1 MKKNHG
7 ISQFASRLLLA
18 AGLLAL
24 TAFGQSSRTAS
35 VTAAQRP
42 MQFSY
47 SVAFPQP
54 HTHFYEITFTLGNVT
69 ATQLDLSMPTWTP
82 GSYLQREYARHV
94 QDLAASDEGGQA
106 LRWEK
111 VDKATW
117 RIQTNSSDGKPRNL
131 KVFYRVYANELA
143 TQTSHLDA
151 THAYFNGATL
161 FMYVAN
167 APGAKEQ
174 PYKVKF
180 ELAGATANWRISSPL
195 ALAPDANGFF
205 TAPNYDVLVDSPAEI
220 GTHQLL
226 EFTVRGKPHRVAL
239 WPRLPED
246 SGISAQQ
253 LAGDLTKIVEEG
265 AQIFGGLPYEHY
277 LFIVHVQPGIGG
289 GTEHLNSNVSMTT
302 PAAFKSRR
310 RYQDFLSLE
319 SHEYFHCWNVKRIRP
334 HVLGPF
340 DYQRENYTRNLWV
353 AEGFTS
359 YYGDLLLRR
368 AGLLSAHAYL
378 EQWGQLIAGYRQ
390 TPGRFKQSATT
401 ASFDAWIKHYR
412 PDENSPNTAMSY
424 YTKGEIL
431 GLLFDLEIRSRSNGA
446 RSLDDVMR
454 LLLENYG
461 LPKPGFTDAE
471 LKAAFE
477 KVAGADLTDFFQRY
491 VYGMDEIDFE
501 RYWRFLGMQMIGA
514 YTNLYPT
521 LGSQGKKPGT
531 LGLRTR
537 TSSDRV
543 VGNVLAPVGDRVII
557 SNVLAGLPAYEAG
570 LNAGDELVALN
581 GQKIDAGNVAERLA
595 ELREGQSVHLTVFRR
610 ERLLSFTVTAA
621 LKRFDTYTLTPLKEL
636 TAEQKAIYQ
645 AFLREELK

>member
-1 MKKNHG
+1 MKQNHRLA
-7 ISQFASRLLLA
+7 QFAGWLLLA
-18 AGLLAL
+18 VTLLAL
-24 TAFGQSSRTAS
+24 LAFGQRPINPTAQ
-35 VTAAQRP
+35 AAQGP
-42 MQFSY
+42 MQFGY
-47 SVAFPQP
+47 LVAFPQP
-54 HTHFYEITFTLGNVT
+54 HTHLYEITFTLGNVT
-69 ATQLDLSMPTWTP
+69 AAQLDLSLPTWTP

-94 QDLAASDEGGQA
+94 QDFAARDERGQA

-117 RIQTNSSDGKPRNL
+117 RIQTGSDNRPRNL
-131 KVFYRVYANELA
+131 QVFYRVYANELA

-151 THAYFNGATL
+151 THAYFNGASL

-167 APGAKEQ
+167 VPGAKEQ
-174 PYKVKF
+174 PYRVKF
-180 ELAGATANWRISSPL
+180 QLAGATANWRVSSPL
-195 ALAPDANGFF
+195 APAPDANGFF

-220 GTHQLL
+220 GAHQLL
-226 EFTVRGKPHRVAL
+226 EFAVRGKVHHVAV

-246 SGISAQQ
+246 AGISAQQ
-253 LAGDLTKIVEEG
+253 LTGDLAKIVEEG

-302 PAAFKSRR
+302 PAAFKTRR
-310 RYQDFLSLE
+310 RYLDFLGLE
-319 SHEYFHCWNVKRIRP
+319 AHEYFHCWNVKRIRP
-334 HVLGPF
+334 RALGPF

-353 AEGFTS
+353 AEGFTNF
-359 YYGDLLLRR
+359 YDNLLLRR
-368 AGLLSAHAYL
+368 AGLLSVGEYL
-378 EQWGQLIAGYRQ
+378 QHWGQLIAGYRQ

-401 ASFDAWIKHYR
+401 ASFDAWIKLYR

-431 GLLFDLEIRSRSNGA
+431 GLLFELEIRTRTNGA
-446 RSLDDVMR
+446 RSLDDVLR

-491 VYGMDEIDFE
+491 VYGTDEIDFE
-501 RYWRFLGMQMIGA
+501 RYWRLLGLQMTGV
-514 YTNLYPT
+514 YTNPYPT
-521 LGSQGKKPGT
+521 LGSAGKKPGT

-537 TSSDRV
+537 NS
-543 VGNVLAPVGDRVII
+543 GDRVII
-557 SNVLAGLPAYEAG
+557 NNVLAGLPAYEAG
-570 LNAGDELVALN
+570 LNSGDELAALN
-581 GQKIDAGNVAERLA
+581 GQKIDAANVNERLA
-595 ELREGQSVHLTVFRR
+595 ELREGQAVQLTVFRR
-610 ERLLSFTVTAA
+610 ERLLSFTLTAA
-621 LKRFDTYTLTPLKEL
+621 LKPFDTYTLTPLKEL
-636 TAEQKAIYQ
+636 TAEQKALYQ